1 MLPNKLCRVRRFGLL
16 LAISQTQDI
25 RDDTVGII
33 IFDHKVWHR
42 TVRGVQCGSECSG
55 CHSWEVRYPGERWRL
70 LICRAAILFYD
81 QVTLGASLSRN
92 RRSLRH
98 TTNLSGLCSGAY
110 YHCGDD
116 DKCWNVTELHFA
128 SCAYAPIGHV
138 RLQGYVPRNCL
149 FH

>member
-55 CHSWEVRYPGERWRL
+55 CHSWRF
-70 LICRAAILFYD
+70 AILAN
-81 QVTLGASLSRN
+81 VGAFSF
-92 RRSLRH
+92 
-98 TTNLSGLCSGAY
+98 
-110 YHCGDD
+110 
-116 DKCWNVTELHFA
+116 VELPF
-128 SCAYAPIGHV
+128 SFTI
-138 RLQGYVPRNCL
+138 R
-149 FH
+149 